1 MSAPFAVYV
10 HVPWCRHVCP
20 YCDFNVYASARP
32 PEESYVDALIVEL
45 TTYAARAPWAGRTA
59 ATVYLGGGTPSL
71 FAPAAIG
78 RLLEAIAGRVG
89 LAAGAEV
96 TLEANPR
103 TLTRGRLGGYR
114 TAGVNRLSLGAQT
127 FDAGRLR
134 TLGRD
139 HTPED
144 IPAAVEAARAAG
156 IDNVSLDLISGV
168 PGSTLADWEHDLSA
182 AIGLAPA
189 HVSAYALTY
198 ESGTPFHAWRGAG
211 RIVAV
216 DEEAEAEMAEATGA
230 LLGAAGYER
239 YEISSWARAGRES
252 RHNLAYWS
260 GDDYLALGAGAHGF
274 SRLPAP
280 GRRWVNER
288 RPDRWAAAVAAGGV
302 GVATSEPLD
311 VATARAD
318 FMVAGLRRTAG
329 VVLSAFE
336 ERFGV
341 PLDVAFP
348 HVTGLIADG
357 MMERAGPRIRLT
369 PRGLLLAD
377 TVAATFV

>member
-1 MSAPFAVYV
+1 MSAPFAVYA

-32 PEESYVDALIVEL
+32 PEQAYVDALVAEL
-45 TTYAARAPWAGRTA
+45 STYATRAPWAGRMA
-59 ATVYLGGGTPSL
+59 ATVYLGGGTPSM
-71 FAPAAIG
+71 FSPAAIG
-78 RLLEAIAGRVG
+78 RLLDAIAARVG
-89 LAAGAEV
+89 IAADAEV
-96 TLEANPR
+96 TLEANPG
-103 TLTRGRLGGYR
+103 TLTREHLVGYQ

-127 FDAGRLR
+127 FDAARLR

-139 HTPED
+139 HAPED

-156 IDNVSLDLISGV
+156 IDNVSLDLISAV

-189 HVSAYALTY
+189 HVSAYALTF

-211 RIVAV
+211 RIHAV
-216 DEEAEAEMAEATGA
+216 DEDVEVAMAEATGA
-230 LLGAAGYER
+230 LLGAAGYAR
-239 YEISSWARAGRES
+239 YEISSWARPGRES

-260 GDDYLALGAGAHGF
+260 GVDYLALGAGAHGF
-274 SRLPAP
+274 SAEPAP

-288 RPDRWAAAVAAGGV
+288 RPERWAAAVTATGTGAASV
-302 GVATSEPLD
+302 ETLD
-311 VATARAD
+311 PATARAE

-329 VVLSAFE
+329 VEPAAFAR
-336 ERFGV
+336 RFGV
-341 PLDVAFP
+341 ALETAFP
-348 HVTGLIADG
+348 HVAGLVADG
-357 MMERAGPRIRLT
+357 LLEHAGARLRLT
-369 PRGLLLAD
+369 PRGLLFAD

>member
-32 PEESYVDALIVEL
+32 PGEAYVDALVTEL
-45 TTYAARAPWAGRTA
+45 SAYATRAPWSGRTA

-78 RLLEAIAGRVG
+78 RLLDAVAARLG
-89 LAAGAEV
+89 LAAEAEV
-96 TLEANPR
+96 TLEANPG
-103 TLTRGRLGGYR
+103 TLTRERLAGYR

-127 FDAGRLR
+127 FDAALLR

-156 IDNVSLDLISGV
+156 VENVSLDLIFGV
-168 PGSTLADWEHDLSA
+168 PGSALADWEHDLSA

-198 ESGTPFHAWRGAG
+198 ETATPFHAWRAAG

-216 DEEAEAEMAEATGA
+216 DEDTEAAMAEATGA
-230 LLGAAGYER
+230 LLGAAGYQR
-239 YEISSWARAGRES
+239 YEISSWARPGRES
-252 RHNLAYWS
+252 RHNVAYWT
-260 GDDYLALGAGAHGF
+260 GADYLALGAGAHGF
-274 SRLPAP
+274 SSEPRP

-288 RPDRWAAAVAAGGV
+288 QPERWTAAVARDGI
-302 GVATSEPLD
+302 GVATEEWLD
-311 VATARAD
+311 VTTACAD
-318 FMVAGLRRTAG
+318 YMVAGLRRTAG
-329 VVLSAFE
+329 VEPAAFE
-336 ERFGV
+336 RRFGV
-341 PLDVAFP
+341 ALDAAFP
-348 HVTGLIADG
+348 HLAGLVADG
-357 MMERAGPRIRLT
+357 LLERVGAQVRLT
-369 PRGLLLAD
+369 PRGLLFAD